1 MARARSAFALRRR
14 AADRRVGRAAGT
26 PVALRE
32 QTLQAEVTR
41 DALGT
46 VCKSAAS
53 ARRRTGHRSTT
64 TPHCR
69 RNPPLRL
76 SLTLSLL
83 PAYRSIATLP
93 ALLEV
98 TDLRVTLR
106 TARGPA
112 DALRGVSFTL
122 QRGDTVGLI
131 GESGCGKSITAL
143 ALMGLL
149 PEGARI
155 AGSVR
160 FAGQEL
166 TTLDE
171 HAMCALRGARIGM
184 IFQEPMT
191 ALNPLHTIGRQIAE
205 PLRLH
210 KGLGAAAARAE
221 ALRLLERVQLPQAAK
236 RLDAWPHQMSGGQR
250 QRVVIAIA
258 LACGPDLLIADEPT
272 TALDVTIQREVLE
285 LIAELVAEDGM
296 GLLLISHDLGVMA
309 ETVQR
314 MLVMYGGTV
323 VESGPTDAV
332 FRHLAHPYT
341 RGLFAAR
348 PRLGLARG
356 TRLAT
361 IPGRVP
367 ELADLP
373 VGCPFAERCAWVVD
387 DCLKALPAPQPV
399 APGHDARCIRLA
411 AVAADSA

>member
-1 MARARSAFALRRR
+1 MSNL
-14 AADRRVGRAAGT
+14 
-26 PVALRE
+26 
-32 QTLQAEVTR
+32 
-41 DALGT
+41 
-46 VCKSAAS
+46 
-53 ARRRTGHRSTT
+53 
-64 TPHCR
+64 
-69 RNPPLRL
+69 
-76 SLTLSLL
+76 
-83 PAYRSIATLP
+83 
-93 ALLEV
+93 LLEV
-98 TDLRVTLR
+98 TDLRVTLH

-112 DALRGVSFTL
+112 DALRGVNFAL

-149 PEGARI
+149 PDGARVE
-155 AGSVR
+155 GSIR
-160 FAGQEL
+160 FDGQEL
-166 TTLDE
+166 TTLGED
-171 HAMCALRGARIGM
+171 ALCRLRGRRIGM

-210 KGLGAAAARAE
+210 KGLDAAAARAA
-221 ALRLLERVQLPQAAK
+221 ALRLLQRVQLPQAEK
-236 RLDAWPHQMSGGQR
+236 RLDAYPHQMSGGQR

-272 TALDVTIQREVLE
+272 TALDVTIQREVLD

-309 ETVQR
+309 ETVRQL
-314 MLVMYGGTV
+314 LVMYGGTV
-323 VESGPTDAV
+323 VESGATADV
-332 FRHLAHPYT
+332 FRTLAHPYT

-373 VGCPFAERCAWVVD
+373 AGCPFAERCALAVD
-387 DCLKALPAPQPV
+387 DCRRVLPPAVTV
-399 APGHDARCIRLA
+399 APGHAARCIRLD
-411 AVAADSA
+411 AVAKAMA